1 MEYNFLDIVKYKRFC
16 LTISNILL
24 YYKSVGEKEVL
35 VKLETLEE
43 TNGWKIIGGKK
54 YCTVAQ
60 AAKICNISTSTMRRW
75 ADPKYQAK
83 LDISIEVLRDPVNNY
98 RYLRYDDLLKLKD
111 RFIEESEFQI
121 ANNK

>member
-1 MEYNFLDIVKYKRFC
+1 M
-16 LTISNILL
+16 
-24 YYKSVGEKEVL
+24 GEKEVL

-54 YCTVAQ
+54 YCAVAQ

-75 ADPKYQAK
+75 ADPKYQAQ
-83 LDISIEVLRDPVNNY
+83 LDISIEVLRDPVNHY
-98 RYLRYDDLLKLKD
+98 RYFRYDDLLKLKD
-111 RFIEESEFQI
+111 RFMEESEFQI